1 MSIQKVTG
9 KLLGYDP
16 EQVDALL
23 DRVRRQYENPQSRIV
38 TPSMLSVAKFDLVPA
53 GYRIDQVDF
62 ALAKVADDFEVR
74 ELTERLGRIGKTE
87 MRRENRRLIG
97 MISEVIS
104 RDPKD
109 RFSQARSGYR
119 PKQVNQLLDLIRVQ
133 EGVLLG
139 PEPMELRTR
148 ELGRGKGGPNKTEV
162 NEFLA
167 MTVTALHAQRLL
179 G

>member
-23 DRVRRQYENPQSRIV
+23 DRVRRQYENPHSRIV

-62 ALAKVADDFEVR
+62 ALAKIADDFEVR
-74 ELTERLGRIGKTE
+74 ELSERLTRIGKAE
-87 MRRENRRLIG
+87 LKRENRRLIG
-97 MISEVIS
+97 QISEVMA
-104 RDPKD
+104 RDPED
-109 RFSQARSGYR
+109 RFSKARAGYR
-119 PKQVNQLLDLIRVQ
+119 PKQVNQLLDMVRVQ
-133 EGVLLG
+133 DGVLLG
-139 PEPMELRTR
+139 PEPMEIRTR
-148 ELGRGKGGPNKTEV
+148 ELGRGRGGPNKTEV

-167 MTVTALHAQRLL
+167 LIVTALHAQRLL